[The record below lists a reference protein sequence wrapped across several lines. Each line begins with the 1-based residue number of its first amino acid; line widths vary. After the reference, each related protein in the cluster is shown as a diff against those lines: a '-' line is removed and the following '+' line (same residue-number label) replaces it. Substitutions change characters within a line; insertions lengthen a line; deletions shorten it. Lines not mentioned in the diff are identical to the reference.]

1 MKRGA
6 RGGGGAHSLFHSL
19 YKSSSLMALWAKRE
33 GEGPFYI
40 FNFLKK
46 IKMKRGPLPLH
57 HPGLCLHSR
66 PVLGL
71 SFLPPLSII
80 DPPSLLI
87 FFCLFLFMLLLLQKI
102 WERGRGDLGRGGLGV
117 WVGKPASFPLFYN
130 EKGGDLLFYLTLVE
144 LRSTNAC
151 LKKDMFF
158 LNHPSLSN
166 MDYSHNPGYDRE
178 GRAKKLR

>member
-1 MKRGA
+1 
-6 RGGGGAHSLFHSL
+6 
-19 YKSSSLMALWAKRE
+19 MALWAKRE
-33 GEGPFYI
+33 GGGAPFTFLIFKKKNQNEKGPPPSPPS
-40 FNFLKK
+40 
-46 IKMKRGPLPLH
+46 RTLPS
-57 HPGLCLHSR
+57 CKTSTW
-66 PVLGL
+66 
-71 SFLPPLSII
+71 SFIPPPPLSII

-158 LNHPSLSN
+158 LNRKN
-166 MDYSHNPGYDRE
+166 
-178 GRAKKLR
+178 